1 MRGHS
6 EAKVAADGRS
16 RYLDN
21 LYDEYG
27 LTVLRYGWI
36 DVDRRACLVA
46 AQVATVLR
54 RLGWPGSAR
63 YCGATCEARKQATN

>member
-1 MRGHS
+1 
-6 EAKVAADGRS
+6 
-16 RYLDN
+16 